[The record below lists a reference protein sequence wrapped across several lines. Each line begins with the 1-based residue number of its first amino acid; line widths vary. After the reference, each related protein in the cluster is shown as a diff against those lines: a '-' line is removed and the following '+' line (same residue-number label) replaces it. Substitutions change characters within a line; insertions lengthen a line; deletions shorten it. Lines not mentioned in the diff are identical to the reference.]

1 MIISLAAAI
10 IVFGLDYLVRRKK
23 WKENSKEEKISLIV
37 NMFSVGPYAFLSA
50 LGVLWGIVTNSAE
63 TDFGKILNDVTLFMG
78 ETYFIIAFTAI
89 ILSFI
94 FRKKGEF
101 YQLDLVL
108 RNNITT
114 EERPLGVYH
123 PNPSLHHIKKENIGL
138 IEVMG
143 LAVLPGRL
151 NK

>member
-123 PNPSLHHIKKENIGL
+123 PNSSPHHIKKENIGL